1 MEYTE
6 ADVTRN
12 GGDWGPSR
20 ISRLAGRVRAAAT
33 RGRVS
38 LLGTVLVLVVGGFVA
53 LRTVD
58 TGQLADAV
66 RNADPLLLAAGA
78 AVYALSWP
86 LRGRRYDDILA
97 AMGGRCG
104 TVFTTGAVFVSQT
117 ANLVVPARGGDALRA
132 YLLNSRREVPY
143 SKGAAS
149 LTVER
154 LFDLLALLALG
165 SLALAGLALTG
176 NAGSLT
182 GAADFLLP
190 AALVGGIGVAAS
202 ALVVGVARYDPGIG
216 APIRSRL
223 DGPRIRKLVDA
234 AVRFGRDV
242 RALAEN
248 PRAVGVVGT
257 GSLLIWLLD
266 VVTAVLVLAAVT
278 GSAGMGTVDFLAV
291 GTLAVTVGNL
301 AKVLPLSQ
309 GGIGLY
315 EAAFTALVVAVSPI
329 AAGPALAAAVLDHAL
344 KTATTVVGGPAAA
357 LALNVSPTTA
367 PAEPETEP
375 VDF

>member
-1 MEYTE
+1 LEYTE
-6 ADVTRN
+6 ADVTRK
-12 GGDWGPSR
+12 GSEQEPSR
-20 ISRLAGRVRAAAT
+20 ISDLAGSVRAAAT

-53 LRTVD
+53 VRTVD
-58 TGQLADAV
+58 TGQLADAI
-66 RNADPLLLAAGA
+66 RNADPLLLGAGA
-78 AVYALSWP
+78 VVYALSWP
-86 LRGRRYDDILA
+86 LRGHRYDDILA

-104 TVFTTGAVFVSQT
+104 TVFTTSAVFVSQT

-132 YLLNSRREVPY
+132 YLLNSRRGVPY

-165 SLALAGLALTG
+165 SLALAGLVL
-176 NAGSLT
+176 AGDAGDLA

-190 AALVGGIGVAAS
+190 AAIVGGAGVAVS
-202 ALVVGVARYDPGIG
+202 ALVVGVAKYDPRTG
-216 APIRSRL
+216 AWLRGRI
-223 DGPRIRKLVDA
+223 DGPRTRKLVDA

-242 RALAEN
+242 RRLATD
-248 PRAVGVVGT
+248 PRALGVVGT

-266 VVTAVLVLAAVT
+266 VATAVLVLAAVT
-278 GSAGMGTVDFLAV
+278 GSAGMGTVAFLAV

-315 EAAFTALVVAVSPI
+315 EAAFTALVVAASPI

-344 KTATTVVGGPAAA
+344 KNATTLLGGAASA